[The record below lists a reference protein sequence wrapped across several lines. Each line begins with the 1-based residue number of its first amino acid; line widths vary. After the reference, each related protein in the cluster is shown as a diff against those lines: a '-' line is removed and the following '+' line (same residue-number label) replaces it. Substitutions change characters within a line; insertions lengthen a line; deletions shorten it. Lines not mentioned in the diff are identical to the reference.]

1 MLKTKGYVDAE
12 TNDPLPECSAQL
24 RKITFFLVLN
34 SDASYKYD
42 LMTDHTVSH
51 LLNAFPPLSK
61 CLLLACIWGLALD
74 KFLYE
79 CIAFTPIWFAFTF
92 VEDAVESLKY
102 ADPYETLDRVDHLV
116 RAIYTN
122 IARSDY
128 RPMET
133 VEKKIVLNKYF
144 DVTMDLLRHFFSP
157 DADGFENWSKRKKYK
172 YTGYVLKHNL
182 GLLLH
187 CFDVYQHKPLL
198 KHTGHCIYTLMR
210 EREPLVDNM
219 RENYS
224 DAVADTL
231 HRLNTTILNSL
242 QNNVMHVDCN
252 AFMYWVEIDI
262 DADTTLQRL
271 VGEAAYRI
279 EQMINLN
286 ECFQHDV
293 GAQLKTI
300 AIKPRTVEERA
311 TQSTI
316 GELIDKLERL
326 QNDDE
331 HIGLWLREFIA
342 RGELVLG
349 NVECLEA
356 LELHAQTLTADN
368 IRQLIAYA
376 ASVDIDNG
384 CVVEEK
390 LIECCLTAFDHLSEA
405 TIVDLIQ
412 FSIEQQQQ
420 HFSYMQLD
428 NFDSFLIEVFNK
440 TSFVY
445 DRKIYLKL
453 LFQSPQL
460 FYDKLFREALTTE
473 VQMSQMVEILRVT
486 AKVFKTFLGT
496 HLNALIETKCD
507 TNDRLV
513 APLVPKLIA
522 QLFHLNV
529 IEPAAFIIDN
539 IYKKYFVPALQS
551 KNLPRIALIINALL
565 LSVQQKYSFD
575 GFAAPILV
583 MSAQIIELCRWTVI
597 SFDEGAV
604 TVVTKTIDFVQEVL
618 KKFLPTANEK
628 DKKWILSKIGAYAP
642 LTKFYFQKLSL
653 TKEQPIE
660 RFVGFLRPTAT
671 ATASDCRQSGIQFLC
686 EHVVR
691 CTTKEIKWLAENDE
705 LLPQFH
711 EAMRL
716 ITTIVDRSKNKPEI
730 DCLRY
735 CCNSYFGIVEVN
747 FIIITCG
754 DRCRH
759 SFSFLSFYSQTKLV
773 PIAET
778 EDAQADLL
786 VEVLRL
792 LNQMHELSLYNET
805 ILNCHPLLSAI
816 LTRCTL
822 SDGNKTKIESEID
835 QLADCAGKT
844 LLSQKFSELK

>member
-12 TNDPLPECSAQL
+12 TDEPLPEYSAQL

-34 SDASYKYD
+34 TDASYKYD

-51 LLNAFPPLSK
+51 LLNAFPPMSK
-61 CLLLACIWGLALD
+61 CLLLALIWGLSLD

-79 CIAFTPIWFAFTF
+79 CISYTPIWFAFTF

-128 RPMET
+128 RPVET
-133 VEKKIVLNKYF
+133 VEKKIILNKYF

-157 DADGFENWSKRKKYK
+157 NADGFENWSKLKKYK

-182 GLLLH
+182 ELLSH
-187 CFDVYQHKPLL
+187 CFDVYQHKPPL
-198 KHTGHCIYTLMR
+198 KHTGHCIYTLMH

-252 AFMYWVEIDI
+252 AFMYWVEVDI
-262 DADTTLQRL
+262 DEDTTLQRL

-279 EQMINLN
+279 EQLINLN

-293 GAQLKTI
+293 SAQLKTI
-300 AIKPRTVEERA
+300 AIKPQTVGERA
-311 TQSTI
+311 AKSTI

-326 QNDDE
+326 PADDE
-331 HIGLWLREFIA
+331 HIHLWLREFIA

-349 NVECLEA
+349 NSECLEA
-356 LELHAQTLTADN
+356 LELHAQSFTADN

-376 ASVDIDNG
+376 ASVDIDDG

-390 LIECCLTAFDHLSEA
+390 LIECCLTAFDHLSET
-405 TIVDLIQ
+405 TIIDLIE

-420 HFSYMQLD
+420 HFSYMQLE

-440 TSFVY
+440 TSFAY

-453 LFQSPQL
+453 LFQNPQL
-460 FYDKLFREALTTE
+460 FYDKILGEALTTD
-473 VQMSQMVEILRVT
+473 VQMLQMIEILRAT
-486 AKVFKTFLGT
+486 SKVFKPFLGT
-496 HLNALIETKCD
+496 HLNSLMEKECGA
-507 TNDRLV
+507 NDRLV

-529 IEPAAFIIDN
+529 IEPATFIIDN
-539 IYKKYFVPALQS
+539 IYKKYFVPALKS
-551 KNLPRIALIINALL
+551 KNLPRIVLIINALL
-565 LSVQQKYSFD
+565 LSVQQKYAFD
-575 GFAAPILV
+575 GFAAPLLV
-583 MSAQIIELCRWTVI
+583 MSAQIIEICRWTVI
-597 SFDEGAV
+597 TFDDDAV
-604 TVVTKTIDFVQEVL
+604 TVVTKTTEFVQEVL
-618 KKFLPTANEK
+618 KKFLPTADEK
-628 DKKWILSKIGAYAP
+628 DKKWILSKISGYAP

-653 TKEQPIE
+653 TKEQSIK
-660 RFVGFLRPTAT
+660 RFVDYLRPAAT
-671 ATASDCRQSGIQFLC
+671 TSGNERRPTGIQFLC
-686 EHVVR
+686 EHLVR
-691 CTTKEIKWLAENDE
+691 CTAKEIKWLAESDE
-705 LLPQFH
+705 LLSQFN
-711 EAMRL
+711 EAMSL
-716 ITTIVDRSKNKPEI
+716 VTTIVVRSKNKPEV

-735 CCNSYFGIVEVN
+735 CCNSYFFIVEV
-747 FIIITCG
+747 IA
-754 DRCRH
+754 
-759 SFSFLSFYSQTKLV
+759 FLFV
-773 PIAET
+773 
-778 EDAQADLL
+778 
-786 VEVLRL
+786 
-792 LNQMHELSLYNET
+792 
-805 ILNCHPLLSAI
+805 
-816 LTRCTL
+816 
-822 SDGNKTKIESEID
+822 
-835 QLADCAGKT
+835 
-844 LLSQKFSELK
+844 